1 MRRFVLAALT
11 LAMAPLLTTSSAA
24 QEVSRPPEI
33 FQKLV
38 GNWDGDA
45 WFQVG
50 PGNRQQLR
58 QREWLEP
65 VAGGTVIA
73 IKGLGTRTTGE
84 GVGETVHDAF
94 AVVHVGHD
102 GKTPLMRAF
111 TGQGHW
117 MDIDLTVRSDGFS
130 WALSDPRAGLLRYDM
145 HLDGQG
151 RWVEAGFRSGDNGK
165 TWTKFM
171 EMTLTRTK

>member
-1 MRRFVLAALT
+1 MRRFILTALT
-11 LAMAPLLTTSSAA
+11 LAMAPLLTTPSAA
-24 QEVSRPPEI
+24 QDVPRPPEI

-38 GNWDGDA
+38 GNWEGDA

-58 QREWLEP
+58 QREWLES
-65 VAGGTVIA
+65 VAGGTVISV
-73 IKGLGTRTTGE
+73 KGIGTRTTPE
-84 GVGETVHDAF
+84 GKVETVHDAF
-94 AVVHVGHD
+94 AVVHLDHD

-117 MDIDLTVRSDGFS
+117 MDIELTVRTDGFS
-130 WALSDPRAGLLRYDM
+130 WALTDPRAGLIRYDM

-151 RWVEAGFRSGDNGK
+151 SWVEEGFRSGDSGK

-171 EMTLTRTK
+171 GMTLTRLK